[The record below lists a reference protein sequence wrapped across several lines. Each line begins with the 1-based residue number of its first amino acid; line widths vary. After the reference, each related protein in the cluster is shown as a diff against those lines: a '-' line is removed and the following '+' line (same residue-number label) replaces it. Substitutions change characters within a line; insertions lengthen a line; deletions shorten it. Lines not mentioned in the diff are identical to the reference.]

1 MTGFEKFVQT
11 ISQTMEIPQSYG
23 IFHLIS
29 VVCTIVLT
37 TLVCLFFKNASSKTF
52 KIIVLVSWIFMVVL
66 EVAKQIIFSCSDKG
80 VVIPFSY
87 SWTDFPYQLCSTP
100 IYLLPFVIFMKEGK
114 IRDTIMSFIST
125 FALFGGLVVFVYPN
139 DVFVE
144 SIVVNFQTMIHHGL
158 QIVLGIY
165 FMVYNRKKIN
175 IKYFLKGIIVFVI
188 LSVIAIILNLV
199 VYNFITKDIFN
210 MFFISPYFPQH
221 LPVLSTVSEM
231 APYVVY
237 LLAYLVGF
245 VIAGYLVFIV
255 QYGIIRL
262 CSRGKKENA
271 VT

>member
-1 MTGFEKFVQT
+1 MTGFEKFVQA
-11 ISQTMEIPQSYG
+11 ISFTMEIPQSYG

-29 VVCTIVLT
+29 VVGAIVLT
-37 TLVCLFFKNASSKTF
+37 TVLCLFFKNSSSKTF
-52 KIIVLVSWIFMVVL
+52 RIITLIAWLFMVIL

-80 VVIPFSY
+80 EVIPFSY

-100 IYLLPFVIFMKEGK
+100 IYLLPFVIFMKDGK
-114 IRDTIMSFIST
+114 VRDTIMSFIST

-144 SIVVNFQTMIHHGL
+144 NTIVNLQTMIHHGL

-165 FMVYNRKKIN
+165 FMVYNRKKLN
-175 IKYFLKGIIVFVI
+175 AKYFLRGIIVFAI
-188 LSVIAIILNLV
+188 MTAIAIILNLV
-199 VYNFITKDIFN
+199 VYHFITKDTFN

-231 APYVVY
+231 APYAVY
-237 LLAYLVGF
+237 LLSYLAGF
-245 VIAGYLVFIV
+245 ILAGYLVYIV

-271 VT
+271 IS